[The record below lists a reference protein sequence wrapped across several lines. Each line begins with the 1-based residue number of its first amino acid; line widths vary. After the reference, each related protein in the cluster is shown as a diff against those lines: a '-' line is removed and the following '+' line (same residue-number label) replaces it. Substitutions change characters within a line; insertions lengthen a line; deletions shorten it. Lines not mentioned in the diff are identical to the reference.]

1 MGKMTMTPF
10 ADKVRAA
17 LEAHRLHH
25 DESHCCDEHLDDVA
39 HQAII
44 ASHDEELETQ
54 KKLEMEHLN
63 EILESN
69 EVVRGTENQ
78 NLRSLIRELG
88 EALCTSSHEDNDN
101 NCPNNF
107 PHQGDCSACE
117 GRIKRGE
124 AYAKIPKE
132 LRS

>member
-1 MGKMTMTPF
+1 MTPF
-10 ADKVRAA
+10 EKQVREI
-17 LEAHRLHH
+17 LGLVWINGGDH
-25 DESHCCDEHLDDVA
+25 DEPQGLSV
-39 HQAII
+39 
-44 ASHDEELETQ
+44 
-54 KKLEMEHLN
+54 N
-63 EILESN
+63 EALQSI

-132 LRS
+132 LRP